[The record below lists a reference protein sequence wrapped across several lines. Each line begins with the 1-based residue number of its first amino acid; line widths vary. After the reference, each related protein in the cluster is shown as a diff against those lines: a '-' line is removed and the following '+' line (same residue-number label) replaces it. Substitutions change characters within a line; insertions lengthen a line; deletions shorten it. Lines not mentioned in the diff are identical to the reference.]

1 MKYSP
6 VPFTPYTVTL
16 FEVPTMATIHLM
28 VGPLGNDWSVKR
40 GGAYY
45 GRYPSR
51 KEAEQAANEEAEELR
66 AEGHEV
72 TVRTNPKKP
81 TRDWT

>member
-1 MKYSP
+1 MM
-6 VPFTPYTVTL
+6 TTDD
-16 FEVPTMATIHLM
+16 MAIIHLM
-28 VGPLGNDWSVKR
+28 VGPLGTDWSVKQ

-51 KEAEQAANEEAEELR
+51 TAAEKAANEEAKALR

-81 TRDWT
+81 TRDWSKR